1 LEADPPRAWLA
12 TCPRG
17 TEGLLA
23 AELRGIGADAV
34 VERPQGV
41 EFTGTRA
48 VMYRA
53 CLWSRVANR
62 VFLPLDGGAAGSAD
76 ALYATLLDQP
86 WEELIAPRA
95 RFAVSFHGSNAAIR
109 NTRFGAQRS
118 KDAIVDRFR
127 GRGLAAPEVSL
138 DEPDIIVSVRLRGER
153 LDVALDLVGES
164 LHRRGY
170 RRGSGAAPLKEN
182 LAAALLLRAGWPAL
196 AAEAPALI
204 DPMCGSATLLIEGA
218 LMALDRA
225 PGLERSAFAFEAW
238 CGHEADQWDA
248 LCAEARSRAEQA
260 SSVKMPEIRGY
271 DSDPR
276 VIRRAEENI
285 AAAGLSRQVRV
296 SVKALGEIRRPTHR
310 ALPRGL
316 LITNPPYGE
325 RIGNASS
332 LPPLYR
338 RLGKLFHDEFSGWEA
353 ALLAP
358 EADLARATGLRSHR
372 HYAFFNGRIPVSL
385 YLFTLRDN
393 TLADAAPAAPVP
405 APDEDSMGTLPS
417 AQAQGAEMLAN
428 RLRKNLK
435 RLERWRRR
443 AGVDCYRLYDADLPE
458 YAVAIDVYADWL
470 HVAEYQAPKEIPQE
484 LARERLAAVRA
495 VLPEATGVPAERIVF
510 KRRERQ
516 RKGRQYERQGNRNAL
531 LTVHEGAVRLLV
543 NLHDYLDT
551 GLFLDHRALRLR
563 IAGESRGRRFL
574 NLFCYTGSATVHAAA
589 GGARETVSVDLS
601 NTYLAWLEK
610 NLAANGLSPQR
621 NRVERADA
629 FNWLRET
636 SREFDLILLDP
647 PSFSNSAAMVG
658 SLDVQRDH
666 GKLVELAMQRLA
678 PGGTLY
684 FSNNRRRFRLDP
696 QLAERFSVE
705 DITASTLDPDFAR
718 ATVPHR
724 CWKIGHAAR

>member
-1 LEADPPRAWLA
+1 V
-12 TCPRG
+12 
-17 TEGLLA
+17 LA
-23 AELRGIGADAV
+23 AELRAIGADTV
-34 VERPQGV
+34 SERPQGV

-48 VMYRA
+48 AMYRA

-62 VFLPLDGGAAGSAD
+62 IFLPLGEGPAGSAD
-76 ALYATLLDQP
+76 ALHATLLAQP
-86 WEELIAPRA
+86 WEDLIAPRA
-95 RFAVSFHGSNAAIR
+95 RFAVTFHGSNAAIR

-127 GRGLAAPEVSL
+127 GRGLTAPEVNPQA
-138 DEPDIIVSVRLRGER
+138 PDIVVSVRLRDSR

-170 RRGSGAAPLKEN
+170 RRGTGAAPLKEN
-182 LAAALLLRAGWPAL
+182 LAAAILLRAGWPAM

-204 DPMCGSATLLIEGA
+204 DPMCGSATLLIEAA
-218 LMALDRA
+218 LMAEDRAPALDRA
-225 PGLERSAFAFEAW
+225 SFAFESW
-238 CGHEADQWDA
+238 CGHEAAQWEA
-248 LCAEARSRAEQA
+248 LRAEARSRAEREPGGEA
-260 SSVKMPEIRGY
+260 PEIRGY
-271 DSDPR
+271 DADPR

-325 RIGNASS
+325 RLGHAAS
-332 LPPLYR
+332 LPQLYR
-338 RLGKLFHDEFSGWEA
+338 RLGELFHDEFSGWEA

-372 HYAFFNGRIPVSL
+372 HYALFNGRIPVGL
-385 YLFTLRDN
+385 YLFTLKDN
-393 TLADAAPAAPVP
+393 TLSDAAPAAPAPPVNAEPDAATMP
-405 APDEDSMGTLPS
+405 AR
-417 AQAQGAEMLAN
+417 QVKGAGMLAN
-428 RLRKNLK
+428 RLRKNLR

-443 AGVDCYRLYDADLPE
+443 AAVECYRLYDADLPE
-458 YAVAIDVYADWL
+458 YAVAVDVYADWL
-470 HVAEYQAPKEIPQE
+470 HVAEYQAPAEIPPE

-495 VLPEATGVPAERIVF
+495 VLPEVTGVPAERIVF

-516 RKGRQYERQGNRNAL
+516 RRGRQYERQGNTKEL
-531 LTVHEGAVRLLV
+531 LAVREGAARLLV

-563 IAGESRGRRFL
+563 IATESRGRRFL
-574 NLFCYTGSATVHAAA
+574 NLFCYTGSATVHAAL

-601 NTYLAWLEK
+601 NTYLTWLEK

-621 NRVERADA
+621 NCIERADV
-629 FNWLRET
+629 FTWLRET
-636 SREFDLILLDP
+636 PREFDLILLDP

-666 GKLVELAMQRLA
+666 AKLVDLAMQRLA

-696 QLAERFSVE
+696 QLAERFDVE
-705 DITASTLDPDFAR
+705 DITSKTLDPDFAR

-724 CWKIGHAAR
+724 CWKISHALR